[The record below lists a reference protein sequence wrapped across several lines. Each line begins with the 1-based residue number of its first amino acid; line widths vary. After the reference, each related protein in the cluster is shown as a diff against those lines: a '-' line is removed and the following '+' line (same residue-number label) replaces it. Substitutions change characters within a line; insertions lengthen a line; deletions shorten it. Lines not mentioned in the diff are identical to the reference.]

1 MNSYDPDYASS
12 TTFFI
17 LVISVLHFIAWFVQ
31 SILCTSCEL
40 APILSGNQGR
50 VPAWCPQSR
59 FQDTGN
65 ANLAD
70 MLGKLAIAKDILQ
83 WGMVG
88 LTVALIEIARRE
100 WMRAERARS
109 ETLRAQGAGIDF
121 GGERRQIELK
131 TGVEL
136 VGMQI
141 SGPQPIKPASVQQP
155 LDESEAKRKRNG
167 QGSSLGEPGPPIP
180 RQPEGPGVP
189 DGKNTDN
196 YYGNGMKA
204 ALKRSGT
211 LNYMYDTRL

>member
-1 MNSYDPDYASS
+1 
-12 TTFFI
+12 
-17 LVISVLHFIAWFVQ
+17 
-31 SILCTSCEL
+31 
-40 APILSGNQGR
+40 
-50 VPAWCPQSR
+50 
-59 FQDTGN
+59 
-65 ANLAD
+65 
-70 MLGKLAIAKDILQ
+70 MLGKLATAKDILQ

-100 WMRAERARS
+100 WMRAERVRS

-121 GGERRQIELK
+121 GGERRQIDLK

-141 SGPQPIKPASVQQP
+141 SGPQPIQPASVQQP
-155 LDESEAKRKRNG
+155 LPESEAKHKRSG
-167 QGSSLGEPGPPIP
+167 QGSLGEPGPPIP

-204 ALKRSGT
+204 GLKRTGT
-211 LNYMYDTRL
+211 LNYMYDTRV